1 LVEVNDVIQVT
12 DTILHEIA
20 HALTR
25 DGHGYAWKR
34 KCIEIGAKPE
44 RCYTNKD
51 ISPTMRYQAICGGC
65 NAVYQ
70 KTRQPKAILNKV
82 ADAKRY

>member
-1 LVEVNDVIQVT
+1 MVMVTLGSANVLRLV
-12 DTILHEIA
+12 
-20 HALTR
+20 
-25 DGHGYAWKR
+25 
-34 KCIEIGAKPE
+34 KPE

-51 ISPTMRYQAICGGC
+51 TVSPTMRYQAICGGC